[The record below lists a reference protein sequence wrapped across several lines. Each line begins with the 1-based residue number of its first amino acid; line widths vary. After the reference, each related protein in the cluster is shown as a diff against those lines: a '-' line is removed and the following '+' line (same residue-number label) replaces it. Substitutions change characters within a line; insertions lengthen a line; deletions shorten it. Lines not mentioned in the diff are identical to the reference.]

1 MAASGKVSKL
11 IGSGGRR
18 TIHECEI
25 PNGTALIDTSVAVR
39 VFKVPYA
46 PIGIPEYVT
55 AAFDLHFY
63 YLCTDFVYSMIMR
76 KQQVCNKN
84 NRKKLKIQMMMHI

>member
-1 MAASGKVSKL
+1 VNKL
-11 IGSGGRR
+11 IGSGRR

-46 PIGIPEYVT
+46 PIGIPEYV
-55 AAFDLHFY
+55 AEDDAFSLH
-63 YLCTDFVYSMIMR
+63 L
-76 KQQVCNKN
+76 
-84 NRKKLKIQMMMHI
+84 